1 MDTTLTFRVTDEQ
14 KSLIE
19 SFAAMR
25 GHSVGETVRSAIL
38 EQIEDWED
46 SLELEQ
52 AIRDAGNSP
61 TFYTLDE
68 VMAKH
73 GI

>member
-19 SFAAMR
+19 SFATMR
-25 GHSVGETVRSAIL
+25 GCSVGEAVRSAIL

-52 AIRDAGNSP
+52 AIQDAGDSP
-61 TFYTLDE
+61 AFYTLDE